1 MAMTEEEKKTQ
12 KERDEAYVKT
22 YGRPPK
28 YKKAA
33 EMQVKIEEYFKMCEG
48 EMLLKPDGQP
58 MTNKKGIIYRIK
70 PRPPTVT
77 GLALHLGFTSRQ
89 ALLNYRGK
97 KEFLDTVTRARS
109 RIEQYNEEALYSKET
124 CNGAKF
130 NLSNNFDGWA
140 EKQQVTTEGATCGVI
155 MLPTVAEGLTT
166 PKDDGEDE

>member
-1 MAMTEEEKKTQ
+1 MNEDEKKRVKAR
-12 KERDEAYVKT
+12 KEEYEKK

-28 YKKAA
+28 YKKSS
-33 EMQVKIEEYFKMCEG
+33 EMQAKIDEYFKICEG

-58 MTNKKGIIYRIK
+58 MTNKKGIIYRVK

-130 NLSNNFDGWA
+130 NLSNNFEGWT
-140 EKQQVTTEGATCGVI
+140 EKQEVETKGNACGVI
-155 MLPTVAEGLTT
+155 LLPPVAEELK
-166 PKDDGEDE
+166 PPEEENE

>member
-1 MAMTEEEKKTQ
+1 MLPNLWERSVPGDMAKEKSEKTKQAEEYAKK
-12 KERDEAYVKT
+12 

-28 YKKAA
+28 YKKPS
-33 EMQVKIEEYFKMCEG
+33 EMQAKIDEYFKKCEG
-48 EMLLKPDGQP
+48 EMLLGKDGKPII
-58 MTNKKGIIYRIK
+58 NKKGIVYLEK

-77 GLALHLGFTSRQ
+77 GLALYLGFSGRQ
-89 ALLNYRGK
+89 ALLNYRAK

-140 EKQQVTTEGATCGVI
+140 EKVENTIKETKLEELI
-155 MLPTVAEGLTT
+155 
-166 PKDDGEDE
+166 